1 MEPNKQSDAAS
12 RRAVTERLRRFFAEL
27 TAQLSAGTTEI
38 WSRVERPLA
47 HHLPKRE
54 PGDDAPYPST
64 RPRRSMQQPMQ
75 QQQSNAKP
83 EEEK

>member
-38 WSRVERPLA
+38 WSRVEDETSEHNRN
-47 HHLPKRE
+47 
-54 PGDDAPYPST
+54 
-64 RPRRSMQQPMQ
+64 Q
-75 QQQSNAKP
+75 
-83 EEEK
+83 